1 MKEICSDTPILAY
14 ADYTKCF
21 KVHTDASEQGLGA
34 VLYQD
39 QDDGTTRVITYANRS
54 LSKSE
59 KRYHSLKL
67 EFLALKLSICEHFHE
82 YLCEGKFEVY
92 TDNSPLTYVLTSAK
106 LNATGERW
114 VASLANYDFTI
125 YYHSGKQNIKADSL
139 SRIKWEHDDM
149 VVIKAILARG
159 LNANTVIP

>member
-1 MKEICSDTPILAY
+1 M
-14 ADYTKCF
+14 
-21 KVHTDASEQGLGA
+21 
-34 VLYQD
+34 
-39 QDDGTTRVITYANRS
+39 
-54 LSKSE
+54 
-59 KRYHSLKL
+59 
-67 EFLALKLSICEHFHE
+67 ALKLSICEHFHE
-82 YLCEGKFEVY
+82 YLYEGKFEVY

-125 YYHSGKQNIKADSL
+125 YYHSGKQNIKADAL